1 MTSFINVHTD
11 NDNVQA
17 AGQYQVIVAPL
28 VTVNNTYAG
37 TDLRLSQ
44 EGKYGLVNITCTHA
58 DTIHGLTR
66 SLHGFGLD
74 RKKRNQDGSI
84 YIYTTIKQSN

>member
-37 TDLRLSQ
+37 TDLRLS
-44 EGKYGLVNITCTHA
+44 
-58 DTIHGLTR
+58 
-66 SLHGFGLD
+66 
-74 RKKRNQDGSI
+74 
-84 YIYTTIKQSN
+84 